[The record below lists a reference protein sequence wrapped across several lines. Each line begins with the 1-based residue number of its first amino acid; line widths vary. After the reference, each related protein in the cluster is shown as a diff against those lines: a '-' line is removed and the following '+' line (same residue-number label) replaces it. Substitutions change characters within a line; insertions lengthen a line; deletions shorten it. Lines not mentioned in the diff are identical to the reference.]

1 MIVERQMEKWDS
13 KNGIFDYLQKMGVQ
27 NPDLYLAAGKDELED
42 PNRYLNI
49 DIAAARLETAIENR
63 EKVIILVDPDND
75 GLCSAAICYDFLR
88 RHGLNATPIFHYVPK
103 AHGMRYGTTE
113 NLITEILSYSPNLL
127 IIPDASADVQS
138 CAELFQNGISILI
151 IDHHVYDFS
160 NNPYA
165 TIVNCLQQDNTNH
178 AASGTL
184 VMQKVIDRYCEM
196 YGENQIQNDDL
207 VAMSLASDVMSM
219 VPIENRAYMNLAMNE
234 CGGVKYE

>member
-1 MIVERQMEKWDS
+1 MIVDKLMDAWSLD
-13 KNGIFDYLQKMGVQ
+13 GYLQKMGIE
-27 NPDLYLAAGKDELED
+27 NPASYLAAGEAQIEN

-49 DIAAARLETAIENR
+49 DIAAARLKMSIENL

-103 AHGMRYGTTE
+103 AHGIKYGATE
-113 NLITEILSYSPNLL
+113 NLVPEILAHNPNLL

-138 CAELFQNGISILI
+138 CAELFQNGISTLI

-196 YGENQIQNDDL
+196 YGENQIQNNDL

-219 VPIENRAYMNLAMNE
+219 IPIENSAYMNLASGGNE
-234 CGGVKYE
+234 